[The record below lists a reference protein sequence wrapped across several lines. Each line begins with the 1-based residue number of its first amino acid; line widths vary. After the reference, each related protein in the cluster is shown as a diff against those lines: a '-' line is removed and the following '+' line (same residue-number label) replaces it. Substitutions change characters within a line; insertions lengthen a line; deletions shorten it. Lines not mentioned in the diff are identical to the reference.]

1 MVEQQIWVILEEKL
15 CCGWVVGFSLNK
27 IWLGLWCLI
36 KTRARRTTVALA
48 RQVQSTLLYV
58 TINGSTF
65 TSTKLSVFKND
76 IKVSLK
82 N

>member
-1 MVEQQIWVILEEKL
+1 MGRIIIIIFQVKL
-15 CCGWVVGFSLNK
+15 KESLHTVGSK
-27 IWLGLWCLI
+27 VW
-36 KTRARRTTVALA
+36 TRARRTTVALA